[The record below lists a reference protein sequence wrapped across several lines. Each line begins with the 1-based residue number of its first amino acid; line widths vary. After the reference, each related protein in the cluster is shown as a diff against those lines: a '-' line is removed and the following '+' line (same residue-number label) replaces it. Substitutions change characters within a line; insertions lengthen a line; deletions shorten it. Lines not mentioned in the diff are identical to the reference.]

1 VACVNHDNG
10 RQLAEALRALEEVP
24 TWAARTAADA
34 SRLRPALLSQLQQ
47 DDAKADPYHLSHAV
61 WRSLSTSVDHLAC
74 LQVLLVDAKVIHM
87 YAPFSLLRAALENS
101 CAAVW
106 LLEPAS
112 SADRLSRHFRKVLDD
127 IRNEEQVR
135 GLMRQP
141 GTRTEAERLAS
152 VRALASTAGLTDA
165 AVKARPTYWEIV
177 KTVSESGPANS
188 VIEVMWK
195 LCSGYAHG
203 DSWPTLSASQRTQ
216 IDGAAPEGV
225 GTFKIEANIGLLAKV
240 TTMAVKVTGWG
251 WQLHDQRCAAPG
263 RR

>member
-1 VACVNHDNG
+1 M
-10 RQLAEALRALEEVP
+10 QLAEAIRALEEVP
-24 TWAARTAADA
+24 GWAARTAADA
-34 SRLRPALLSQLQQ
+34 SRLRPAPLSQLQM
-47 DDAKADPYHLSHAV
+47 DDAMASPYHLSHTV

-74 LQVLLVDAKVIHM
+74 LRVLLLDAKVIHM
-87 YAPFSLLRAALENS
+87 YAPFTLVRAALENS

-106 LLEPAS
+106 LLEPPS

-135 GLMRQP
+135 SLMHQP
-141 GTRTEAERLAS
+141 GLRSEAERLAS
-152 VRALASTAGLTDA
+152 VRTIASAAGLADA

-177 KTVSESGPANS
+177 KTVSESGPANG

-216 IDGAAPEGV
+216 VAGDAPEGV

-251 WQLHDQRCAAPG
+251 WQLHDQQCAAP
-263 RR
+263 

>member
-1 VACVNHDNG
+1 M
-10 RQLAEALRALEEVP
+10 ALVKV
-24 TWAARTAADA
+24 
-34 SRLRPALLSQLQQ
+34 
-47 DDAKADPYHLSHAV
+47 DDAMA
-61 WRSLSTSVDHLAC
+61 STLHG
-74 LQVLLVDAKVIHM
+74 
-87 YAPFSLLRAALENS
+87 AAGVLENS

-106 LLEPAS
+106 LLEAAS

-135 GLMRQP
+135 GLMHQP
-141 GTRTEAERLAS
+141 GLRSQAERLAS
-152 VRALASTAGLTDA
+152 VRTIACAAGLADA

-177 KTVSESGPANS
+177 KTVSESGPANG

-203 DSWPTLSASQRTQ
+203 DSWPTLSASQRTEVA
-216 IDGAAPEGV
+216 GAAPDGV

-251 WQLHDQRCAAPG
+251 WQLHDQRCAAP
-263 RR
+263 

>member
-1 VACVNHDNG
+1 
-10 RQLAEALRALEEVP
+10 
-24 TWAARTAADA
+24 
-34 SRLRPALLSQLQQ
+34 
-47 DDAKADPYHLSHAV
+47 
-61 WRSLSTSVDHLAC
+61 
-74 LQVLLVDAKVIHM
+74 VLLTDAKVIHM
-87 YAPFSLLRAALENS
+87 YAPFTLLRAALENS

-106 LLEPAS
+106 LLEPTS

-141 GTRTEAERLAS
+141 GLRSEAERLAS
-152 VRALASTAGLTDA
+152 VKAIASTAGLADA
-165 AVKARPTYWEIV
+165 AVKAKPTYWEIIR
-177 KTVSESGPANS
+177 TVSESGPAND

-216 IDGAAPEGV
+216 VAGTAPEGV

-240 TTMAVKVTGWG
+240 TTMAVRVTGWG
-251 WQLHDQRCAAPG
+251 WRLHDQRCTAP
-263 RR
+263 